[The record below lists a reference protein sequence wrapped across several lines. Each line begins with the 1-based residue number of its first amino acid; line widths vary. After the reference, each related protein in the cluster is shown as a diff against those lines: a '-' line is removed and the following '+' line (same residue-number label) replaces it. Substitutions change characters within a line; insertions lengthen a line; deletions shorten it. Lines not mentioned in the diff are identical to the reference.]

1 MPFDVQRPLRLW
13 TDPLPDDAA
22 ASAAF
27 REVYTDLVTVTVNGA
42 SLTATALVRPRT
54 GDAGGP
60 RARW

>member
-22 ASAAF
+22 ATAAF
-27 REVYTDLVTVTVNGA
+27 REVYIDLVSVNGA
-42 SLTATALVRPRT
+42 SLTATALVRLRT

-60 RARW
+60 

>member
-22 ASAAF
+22 ATAAF
-27 REVYTDLVTVTVNGA
+27 REVYTDLVTVNGA

-54 GDAGGP
+54 GDAGGR